1 MLEFLDVLFNG
12 GSVVPKLT
20 ALAAYWVYGAVL
32 ILSVV
37 QQLST
42 GPLMDSQKWAPIS
55 GQFVMMIVIGQ
66 ALLGDLDIGNLAVLG
81 VACCGTFSLGV
92 LVGIHGLP
100 SFGGTGAGNKL
111 GVDKKDFFDKLPQK
125 LHLKVKKSGSNES
138 VTESPSGSTT
148 HLASATKVLAKGH
161 STTSTSTRQG
171 ENGGNSDAAA
181 KSVPLSDNG
190 DAGAGGVPVVQ
201 GRRERRISMSQL
213 ATEVAKEVTSS
224 SPAERSVMDLTTD
237 TARQTLF
244 ALIGLPGVS
253 PSMAAKYS
261 TRRWALA
268 RSSSTSHI
276 WQSKES
282 KEDGILLRGSSF
294 TKLDSDEVLRWLS
307 DNERLSGIDG
317 ICHSIETQFRTV
329 ESGTRNKVTVR
340 RLVVKSSSVM
350 RSKRDFVVITCVST
364 LNDGTHI
371 ITSRSFPEDFEA
383 KSVKKKDKGCL
394 RGLVHGSGYILHPWK
409 SSDGTESGCEISYAC
424 HLDMKGAGVSNH
436 QKAEPLIEAVLATLR
451 TLREVGTKTHNSDDD
466 SGDFSDVDSETLDE
480 QAVSGDSRQILEA
493 RRRAQSQSM
502 SPDLSVGG
510 AESSRRAS
518 VLDEPNFDKA
528 EVSDAMSAGSG
539 ALRDMKRLH
548 DVYTRGALTS
558 TDAEATATT
567 TASSAGTTDSW
578 EVFHNEDGIT
588 VKELSNYGNMGVLS
602 ASCTTTAAPHV
613 VKKLLLEH
621 PEAVD
626 SILEGRAVLSRLDP
640 YTHIQYLAYGAIW
653 PIGAR
658 DFLLVTTED
667 VYDYKTNTG
676 FVIASTSIDD
686 LLDLEGVEE
695 AGLSKMY
702 TRSTLKLAG
711 YVGVQNAKGG
721 TDLTLFVDMGVA
733 AYMPAW
739 LLQVLAQYG
748 LSEMMM
754 KIKNAAE
761 GNALPSG
768 QLDIGKVLESV
779 QTSDSRIKSFVK
791 DLGGSAVPFPS
802 SPPQNPRT
810 PRRESLARHSER
822 PNMDEI
828 NSLRKTV
835 LHSTEE
841 GGDGGDSGGDEGNGD
856 GEDAAWKDRRSA
868 SLTSKT
874 RESQS
879 QQRASTQRQSQSR
892 PSQVQQQQQQR
903 VSIVIPREATPYD
916 HHLPQFAALAREA
929 AELIKMYM
937 GHAPDTRKLGLQWE
951 QKVSQKNVTVYG
963 SPVDHSEWAAIR
975 GLTLARNADIEDII
989 ALLSNDD
996 RTKEYDN
1003 MFDKYSFFCEGED
1016 GKFKVRLVQMS
1027 GIWPTA
1033 PREFVVLSV
1042 RDDAPDG
1049 SVYLCTRS
1057 PTHNEIEPES
1067 KGYVRGMIQISGYCL
1082 QPYSCFTD
1090 ANRPT
1095 GMNEGDIQ
1103 ITLCA
1108 HTELGGSLPTSVV
1121 NRLSTGAPVS
1131 ILTAITSVVNN
1142 KKK

>member
-1 MLEFLDVLFNG
+1 MEGLVSGNG
-12 GSVVPKLT
+12 GYALPKMA
-20 ALAAYWVYGAVL
+20 ALAGYAAYVALLVA
-32 ILSVV
+32 SVMKQMSEV
-37 QQLST
+37 
-42 GPLMDSQKWAPIS
+42 PLMDAQKWAPIV
-55 GQFVMMIVIGQ
+55 GQVVMVLIMGQ
-66 ALLGDLDIGNLAVLG
+66 ALLGDIEMTSIAVIG

-92 LVGIHGLP
+92 MVGVYGLP
-100 SFGGTGAGNKL
+100 SFGGKGAGNKL
-111 GVDKKDFFDKLPQK
+111 GDNKKDFFDKLPQK
-125 LHLKVKKSGSNES
+125 LQLKVKKSGSNET
-138 VTESPSGSTT
+138 VGESSTAIQGGSAMQKLFKRENQAPSIES
-148 HLASATKVLAKGH
+148 SA
-161 STTSTSTRQG
+161 
-171 ENGGNSDAAA
+171 
-181 KSVPLSDNG
+181 
-190 DAGAGGVPVVQ
+190 AGGAKKAVDPEEAPGAPVALLQ
-201 GRRERRISMSQL
+201 GRQQRRISMSQL
-213 ATEVAKEVTSS
+213 ATEVAKEVSAA
-224 SPAERSVMDLTTD
+224 SPQDRSVMDLTTD

-282 KEDGILLRGSSF
+282 KMDGILLRGSSF
-294 TKLDSDEVLRWLS
+294 TKMDSDEALRWLS

-317 ICHSIETQFRTV
+317 ICTSIETQFRTV

-371 ITSRSFPEDFEA
+371 ITSRSFPEDFETKA
-383 KSVKKKDKGCL
+383 NKVKKDKGCL
-394 RGLVHGSGYILHPWK
+394 RGVVFGSGYILHPWK
-409 SSDGTESGCEISYAC
+409 SSDGIESGCELSYAC

-436 QKAEPLIEAVLATLR
+436 QKAEPLIESVLDTLR
-451 TLREVGTKTHNSDDD
+451 TLREVGATMHDSDDEE
-466 SGDFSDVDSETLDE
+466 SSVFNYVDNDTPPG
-480 QAVSGDSRQILEA
+480 QTVSGDSRQILEA
-493 RRRAQSQSM
+493 RRRAQSQSL
-502 SPDLSVGG
+502 SPETLPGG
-510 AESSRRAS
+510 PSGMGDQPSGPTRRPS
-518 VLDEPNFDKA
+518 VLDQPNFDKT
-528 EVSDAMSAGSG
+528 EVNDAMSAGSS

-548 DVYTRGALTS
+548 DVYTRGTHNVS
-558 TDAEATATT
+558 TGEVGAGAG
-567 TASSAGTTDSW
+567 AGTGNSESW

-588 VKELSNYGNMGVLS
+588 VQELSNYGNIGVLS

-621 PEAVD
+621 PAAVD

-667 VYDYKTNTG
+667 VYDHKSNTG

-721 TDLTLFVDMGVA
+721 TDLTLFVDIGVA

-748 LSEMMM
+748 LSEMMQ
-754 KIKNAAE
+754 KIKNASE
-761 GNALPSG
+761 GNTLPSG
-768 QLDIGKVLESV
+768 QLDVGKVLQSV
-779 QTSDSRIKSFVK
+779 QTSDSRIRTFMQ
-791 DLGGSAVPFPS
+791 DQGGSGGPGVPPI
-802 SPPQNPRT
+802 NPRT
-810 PRRESLARHSER
+810 PRRESMARLSER

-828 NSLRKTV
+828 NSM
-835 LHSTEE
+835 
-841 GGDGGDSGGDEGNGD
+841 
-856 GEDAAWKDRRSA
+856 
-868 SLTSKT
+868 
-874 RESQS
+874 RESLVS
-879 QQRASTQRQSQSR
+879 GTSDSTADDTDESWKERASGATNNANKTTRQSQRQSQVQR
-892 PSQVQQQQQQR
+892 PSLTEPQQA
-903 VSIVIPREATPYD
+903 VSTREATPYD
-916 HHLPQFAALAREA
+916 HHLPQFAALATEA
-929 AELIKMYM
+929 ADLIKMYM
-937 GHAPDTRKLGLQWE
+937 GHKPDTRGLGLHWE
-951 QKVSQKNVTVYG
+951 QKVSQKNIHVDGT
-963 SPVDHSEWAAIR
+963 PVEKSTWAAIR
-975 GLTLARNADIEDII
+975 GTTLARNADIEDII
-989 ALLSNDD
+989 SLLSNDD

-1003 MFDKYSFFCEGED
+1003 MFDKYQFYCEGED

-1057 PTHNEIEPES
+1057 PSHDNIEPES
-1067 KGYVRGMIQISGYCL
+1067 KGYVRGFCQISGYCL
-1082 QPYSCFTD
+1082 QPHSCFSD
-1090 ANRPT
+1090 ENRPA
-1095 GMNEGDIQ
+1095 GMGKDDIK

-1108 HTELGGSLPTSVV
+1108 HTELGGTLPTSVV
-1121 NRLSTGAPVS
+1121 NRLSTGAPVN
-1131 ILTAITSVVNN
+1131 ILTAITGVVNN